1 MIGAGYVGFVS
12 GACFADFGHAVCCV
26 DKDEAKIAALEAG
39 RIPIY
44 EPGLEDLL
52 DACAKSADALVTVT
66 EWDAFR
72 ALDLEG
78 IKEALKTALI
88 VDLRNIFGEAAAE
101 AISGPRLQ
109 TGNVLIVNVAPVLP
123 DLPNFELALLLISA
137 DENRSGRAQGVVV
150 DSFDHGRLGRPFGE
164 ALCRS
169 DDGAGA
175 RSRTRPHQNR
185 SALGLCTR

>member
-1 MIGAGYVGFVS
+1 MHVAMIGAGYVGFVS

-72 ALDLEG
+72 ALDLGRIREL
-78 IKEALKTALI
+78 ARTPLL
-88 VDLRNIFGEAAAE
+88 VDLRNIYGPEEVRAAGFTYVS
-101 AISGPRLQ
+101 IG
-109 TGNVLIVNVAPVLP
+109 
-123 DLPNFELALLLISA
+123 
-137 DENRSGRAQGVVV
+137 RS
-150 DSFDHGRLGRPFGE
+150 
-164 ALCRS
+164 
-169 DDGAGA
+169 
-175 RSRTRPHQNR
+175 
-185 SALGLCTR
+185 